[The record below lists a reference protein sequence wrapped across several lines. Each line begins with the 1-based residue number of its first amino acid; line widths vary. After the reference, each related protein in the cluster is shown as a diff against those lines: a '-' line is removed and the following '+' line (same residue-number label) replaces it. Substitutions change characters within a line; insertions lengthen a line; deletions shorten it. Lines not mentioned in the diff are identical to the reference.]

1 MEVMIRHKVVFI
13 FTSDWASTDQFERP
27 RQRTHFGFCMFFSM
41 KGDDI
46 LLGEGFGFFA
56 HRGCDGKQMILVN
69 KHQRSILTNFV
80 SVLNQVVRL

>member
-13 FTSDWASTDQFERP
+13 FHIRLGEHRSVRKTTSKNTLRFL
-27 RQRTHFGFCMFFSM
+27 HVFSM